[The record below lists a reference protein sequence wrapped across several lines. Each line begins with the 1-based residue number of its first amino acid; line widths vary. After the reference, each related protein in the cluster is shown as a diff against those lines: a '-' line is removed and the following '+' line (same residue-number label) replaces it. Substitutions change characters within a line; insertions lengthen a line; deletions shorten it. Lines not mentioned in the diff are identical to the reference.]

1 MKMSDSLSFALL
13 RIAAAWPSF
22 AFCGVWVGLGERDGG
37 TTSGGRVSRGCEA
50 SFSFPFSP

>member
-22 AFCGVWVGLGERDGG
+22 ALCGVWVGLGERDGG
-37 TTSGGRVSRGCEA
+37 TTSGQTNLRLRVGLTH
-50 SFSFPFSP
+50 